1 MKICITGDSILM
13 DRLPESYQGLPPVR
27 DYIAQADVRINNLEM
42 VISNNDQFAST
53 YCGVP
58 WLTAKPEVLDD
69 ILQYGFN
76 CFGFANNHTMDYS
89 YGGVESTLNA
99 FAQRQMPV
107 CGAGMSLSEAT
118 APVMVETDN
127 GKVAVLCITS
137 TCDDAARAGDAGDVI
152 PARPGVN
159 KLRHTETFY
168 VTPEHMAVLEQ
179 IADATHINGRIN
191 NSKRG
196 GYIVSRPGVFSLGT
210 VDFKCSDTEGK
221 ESTPHA
227 GDMERMRLAI
237 EQAKAQ
243 TPNVVVCFHSHEIKA
258 ELDEEPDYFIEEF
271 ARKCIDWG
279 ACTVVGSGTHQVK
292 AIEVYKGK
300 PIFYSIANFIFQSEK
315 PSVLPL
321 DFYERYGIDPA
332 LSVEEAVYIRSS
344 GGTRGLET
352 EFKNYK
358 GLMPLL
364 DVENGEV
371 KKVTIKPVELG
382 FYHENKAAKG
392 LPHSANEAVTQEV
405 FETLQQLSAE
415 YCTKLTLQDGLIEVI
430 LT

>member
-1 MKICITGDSILM
+1 MKAL
-13 DRLPESYQGLPPVR
+13 EE
-27 DYIAQADVRINNLEM
+27 IA
-42 VISNNDQFAST
+42 
-53 YCGVP
+53 
-58 WLTAKPEVLDD
+58 EV
-69 ILQYGFN
+69 
-76 CFGFANNHTMDYS
+76 
-89 YGGVESTLNA
+89 
-99 FAQRQMPV
+99 
-107 CGAGMSLSEAT
+107 
-118 APVMVETDN
+118 
-127 GKVAVLCITS
+127 
-137 TCDDAARAGDAGDVI
+137 
-152 PARPGVN
+152 
-159 KLRHTETFY
+159 
-168 VTPEHMAVLEQ
+168 
-179 IADATHINGRIN
+179 THINGRIN

-237 EQAKAQ
+237 QKAKAQ

-279 ACTVVGSGTHQVK
+279 ACAVVGSGTHQVK

-315 PSVLPL
+315 PGVLPL

-332 LSVEEAVYIRSS
+332 LSVEEAVYIRSN

-371 KKVTIKPVELG
+371 KKITIKPVELG
-382 FYHENKAAKG
+382 FYHEDKSVKG
-392 LPHSANEAVTQEV
+392 LPHSASHEVTREI
-405 FETLQQLSAE
+405 FETLCALSAPYGTNLSLE
-415 YCTKLTLQDGLIEVI
+415 NGFIEVV
-430 LT
+430 LQ

>member
-13 DRLPESYQGLPPVR
+13 ERMPQSYEGLVPIR

-42 VISNNDQFAST
+42 VISNNDRFAST

-58 WLTAKPEVLDD
+58 WLTAKPEILDD
-69 ILQYGFN
+69 VIKFGFN

-89 YGGVESTLNA
+89 YGGIESTLEA
-99 FAQRQMPV
+99 FEQRKIPV
-107 CGAGMSLSEAT
+107 CGAGMSLAEAT
-118 APVMVETDN
+118 APAMVNTKG
-127 GKVAVLCITS
+127 GKVAVLSITS
-137 TCDDAARAGDAGDVI
+137 TCDDAARAGDAGAVI

-159 KLRHTETFY
+159 KLRHTETFL
-168 VTPEHMAVLEQ
+168 VTPEHMQVLEQ
-179 IADATHINGRIN
+179 IAKATHINGRIN

-196 GYIVSRPGVFSLGT
+196 GYIVSRPGIFNLGT

-227 GDMERMRLAI
+227 GDMERMHLAI
-237 EQAKAQ
+237 QQAQKEAAY
-243 TPNVVVCFHSHEIKA
+243 VVVCFHSHEIKA

-279 ACTVVGSGTHQVK
+279 ACAVVGSGTHQIK
-292 AIEVYKGK
+292 AIEIYKGK

-315 PSVLPL
+315 PGVLPL
-321 DFYERYGIDPA
+321 DFYERYGVDPE
-332 LSVEEAVYIRSS
+332 LSVEEAVYVRSN

-358 GLMPLL
+358 GLMPMLEFEGGQL
-364 DVENGEV
+364 
-371 KKVTIKPVELG
+371 KKITIKPVELG
-382 FYHENKAAKG
+382 FYHEDKSVKG
-392 LPHSANEAVTQEV
+392 LPHNANDAVTQEV
-405 FETLQQLSAE
+405 LETLQSLSGE
-415 YCTKLTLQDGLIEVI
+415 YGTKLVRNGDLIEIV
-430 LT
+430 L